1 MKKYILGLT
10 IAASTLSLAGC
21 SDFLDTPVLGQQDL
35 SEYFVNEDQCKQQ
48 ITGCYQS
55 IFWDDWWQVQK
66 FYLCGDMCTDDM
78 WVGNTGE
85 DQGAYEDLAFFTGD
99 AYGGGEC
106 SQNFWQY
113 RYKGILRCNIAIE
126 RIPGVE
132 FEDESLRDRY
142 VAEAK
147 FLRAYQYFDLVRYF
161 GGVPLVL
168 GMKMPS
174 EIEGIQR
181 ASAAEVYTQ
190 IENDLKD
197 AANVLPVKGEYASA
211 DLGRATKGAAQGL
224 LAKAYLYQEKYEEA
238 EDMLEQVMGL
248 NGHASQGYDLL
259 DDFGDV
265 WSISHNNSVE
275 SLFEVQTNS
284 DIAYNLGLRMPVV
297 CGSRDD
303 GGWAWGLPTSNLET
317 AFKTAGDDIRL
328 KWTIIKD
335 KATSVPGDTHWS
347 STVPYS
353 VSTDSHKSGRV
364 TRKVYIPYAQRPEP
378 YDASHNPLN
387 YRILRYADVLLMYA
401 EVENVLKDDGQAR
414 WALNKVRERVDLGPV
429 ESSGTELRDAI
440 RQERRLELA
449 LENQRLFDIRRWKN
463 DSGKSVMS
471 DIMGPNGSGKSTL
484 SAVLVGNPAFE
495 VTKGSVTFCG
505 KNLLDFSPEDRS
517 HEGIFLSFQYPVEIP
532 GVSMVNFMRAAVN
545 EQRKYNHLPALSA
558 SEFLKL
564 MREKRAIVE
573 LDNKLANRSVNEGF
587 SGGEKKRNEIFQMAM
602 LEPKLSI
609 LDETDS
615 GLDIDALRIVAEGV
629 NKLKTPEN
637 STIVITHYQRLL
649 DYIKPDVVHVLY
661 KGRIVKTAGPELA
674 LELEEKGYD
683 WIKKEL
689 GE

>member
-1 MKKYILGLT
+1 
-10 IAASTLSLAGC
+10 
-21 SDFLDTPVLGQQDL
+21 
-35 SEYFVNEDQCKQQ
+35 
-48 ITGCYQS
+48 
-55 IFWDDWWQVQK
+55 
-66 FYLCGDMCTDDM
+66 M

-126 RIPGVE
+126 RIPDVE

-284 DIAYNLGLRMPVV
+284 DIAYSLGLRMPVV

-317 AFKTAGDDIRL
+317 AFKTAGDDILLHLHGVFIQLVPVVAKQHISLTTL
-328 KWTIIKD
+328 KL
-335 KATSVPGDTHWS
+335 P
-347 STVPYS
+347 
-353 VSTDSHKSGRV
+353 
-364 TRKVYIPYAQRPEP
+364 
-378 YDASHNPLN
+378 
-387 YRILRYADVLLMYA
+387 
-401 EVENVLKDDGQAR
+401 
-414 WALNKVRERVDLGPV
+414 
-429 ESSGTELRDAI
+429 
-440 RQERRLELA
+440 
-449 LENQRLFDIRRWKN
+449 
-463 DSGKSVMS
+463 
-471 DIMGPNGSGKSTL
+471 L
-484 SAVLVGNPAFE
+484 SAVGVFCVLVVAGARGR
-495 VTKGSVTFCG
+495 V
-505 KNLLDFSPEDRS
+505 
-517 HEGIFLSFQYPVEIP
+517 PVCSI
-532 GVSMVNFMRAAVN
+532 S
-545 EQRKYNHLPALSA
+545 
-558 SEFLKL
+558 
-564 MREKRAIVE
+564 MREIT
-573 LDNKLANRSVNEGF
+573 LAGRTRTSGRGSF
-587 SGGEKKRNEIFQMAM
+587 SSPNGG
-602 LEPKLSI
+602 
-609 LDETDS
+609 
-615 GLDIDALRIVAEGV
+615 
-629 NKLKTPEN
+629 
-637 STIVITHYQRLL
+637 
-649 DYIKPDVVHVLY
+649 
-661 KGRIVKTAGPELA
+661 
-674 LELEEKGYD
+674 
-683 WIKKEL
+683 L
-689 GE
+689 GSQPHF

>member
-85 DQGAYEDLAFFTGD
+85 DQAAYEDLAFFTGD

-106 SQNFWQY
+106 CQNFWQY

-174 EIEGIQR
+174 EVEGIQR
-181 ASAAEVYTQ
+181 ASTAEVYTQ

-197 AANVLPVKGEYASA
+197 AANVLPVKSEYASA

-284 DIAYNLGLRMPVV
+284 DIAYSLGLRMPVV

-401 EVENVLKDDGQAR
+401 ER
-414 WALNKVRERVDLGPV
+414 
-429 ESSGTELRDAI
+429 
-440 RQERRLELA
+440 
-449 LENQRLFDIRRWKN
+449 
-463 DSGKSVMS
+463 
-471 DIMGPNGSGKSTL
+471 
-484 SAVLVGNPAFE
+484 
-495 VTKGSVTFCG
+495 
-505 KNLLDFSPEDRS
+505 
-517 HEGIFLSFQYPVEIP
+517 
-532 GVSMVNFMRAAVN
+532 
-545 EQRKYNHLPALSA
+545 
-558 SEFLKL
+558 
-564 MREKRAIVE
+564 
-573 LDNKLANRSVNEGF
+573 
-587 SGGEKKRNEIFQMAM
+587 
-602 LEPKLSI
+602 
-609 LDETDS
+609 
-615 GLDIDALRIVAEGV
+615 
-629 NKLKTPEN
+629 
-637 STIVITHYQRLL
+637 
-649 DYIKPDVVHVLY
+649 
-661 KGRIVKTAGPELA
+661 
-674 LELEEKGYD
+674 
-683 WIKKEL
+683 
-689 GE
+689 